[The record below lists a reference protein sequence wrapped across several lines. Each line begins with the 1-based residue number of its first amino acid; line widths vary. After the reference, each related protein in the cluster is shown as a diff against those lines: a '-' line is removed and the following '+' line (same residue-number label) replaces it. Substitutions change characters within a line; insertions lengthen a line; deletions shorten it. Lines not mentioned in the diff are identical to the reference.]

1 MLKKSFITGTST
13 LQPLYLLYI
22 HAILIPNCGLMQTN
36 QNSKPLF
43 IEEEINKA
51 KYPCERS
58 VTKKGGDF
66 EENKRLFETTL

>member
-1 MLKKSFITGTST
+1 
-13 LQPLYLLYI
+13 
-22 HAILIPNCGLMQTN
+22 MQTN

-43 IEEEINKA
+43 IEEEINKV